1 MVKESPRLHVLTCL
15 TTGSANGFSK
25 CDRLSDKH
33 SLTECSANQLAVEF
47 IVRCMF
53 IARIWRRKRTLAYER
68 SSSHDSSESATRHT
82 HWNIGGSLACRV
94 LVVNELR
101 SCR

>member
-1 MVKESPRLHVLTCL
+1 MFKESTGLHVLRYL

-25 CDRLSDKH
+25 CDRLLDKD

-53 IARIWRRKRTLAYER
+53 IARIWKRKRAPAYER
-68 SSSHDSSESATRHT
+68 SSS
-82 HWNIGGSLACRV
+82 
-94 LVVNELR
+94 
-101 SCR
+101 